1 MRPEGL
7 IQPGDMPFQ
16 SYELD
21 RKTVL
26 LTVDVETDFGSSH
39 TDALSQLGR
48 LLDVVEE
55 LGVPLTAFVEGRFFE
70 TRRDLCTMLHERDAE
85 VELHCDDHGTSGDT
99 PELLQ
104 RSIKA
109 YADFR
114 GELPLGYWAHTYR
127 LSKRLCGAL
136 IDNGLKWDSSILPA
150 LGQGGNFKRQFR
162 TGDYLIFDDGL
173 MEFPI
178 ASWRRVPLPIN
189 HSYRLL
195 VKPFGEAVLR
205 SIDEPGA
212 LVTYNMHMVDLVHC
226 RSLHDADLPALVKLL
241 YLYMWGWNRRDTF
254 ASLRNVVAYLRDLG
268 YGFSRADTLYARL
281 APQDTASLCQ

>member
-1 MRPEGL
+1 MRLEGL

-16 SYELD
+16 TYELD

-39 TDALSQLGR
+39 TDALSQLDR
-48 LLDVVEE
+48 LLDVVDE

-70 TRRDLCTMLHERDAE
+70 TRRDLCTMLIERGAE
-85 VELHCDDHGTSGDT
+85 VELHCHDHGISGDT

-114 GELPLGYWAHTYR
+114 GELPQGYRAHTYR
-127 LSKRLCGAL
+127 LSKQLCGAL
-136 IDNGLKWDSSILPA
+136 IDNGLKWDSSILPE

-162 TGDYLIFDDGL
+162 TGDYLIFDAGL
-173 MEFPI
+173 MEFPV
-178 ASWRRVPLPIN
+178 ASWRRIPLPLN

-195 VKPFGEAVLR
+195 VKPFGEAILR
-205 SIDEPGA
+205 RLDEPGT

-226 RSLHDADLPALVKLL
+226 RSLRAANLPALVKLL
-241 YLYMWGWNRRDTF
+241 YLYMWGWNRGDTF
-254 ASLRNVVAYLRDLG
+254 ASLRDIVAYLRDLD
-268 YGFSRADTLYARL
+268 YVFSRADTLYTRL
-281 APQDTASLCQ
+281 ALEDTTSLR